1 MATGRPEIVVTD
13 ASVLM
18 NFLRIDR
25 MDLIAGHSH
34 GFVVIDHV
42 AAEISDR
49 YPEQQQRFSETAGRG
64 AVTQTSIVS
73 PEELSLFGSLSASG
87 RLGAGECSA
96 IAMAV
101 HRRSVLA
108 IDDRQATVQARRIDR
123 TLRILTTQDLM
134 VSMIGEALLGIAEAD
149 RIKLARNTVHE
160 SADRVAESLAADL
173 YETNQ

>member
-1 MATGRPEIVVTD
+1 MTFCFDWLKRHVASDRLVVAGQSDIIVTD

-25 MDLIAGHSH
+25 MDLIADHSH
-34 GFVVIDHV
+34 RFVVTDHV

-49 YPEQQQRFSETAGRG
+49 YPEQQQQFGKAARRG
-64 AVTQTSIVS
+64 TVSQTSIAS

-101 HRRSVLA
+101 HRHLSWPLTIAKPQRRRGAPSEPSTSL
-108 IDDRQATVQARRIDR
+108 QRRI
-123 TLRILTTQDLM
+123 
-134 VSMIGEALLGIAEAD
+134 
-149 RIKLARNTVHE
+149 
-160 SADRVAESLAADL
+160 
-173 YETNQ
+173 